1 MNFKQPFFTLKISS
15 VHCGYRLAVNGF
27 PIDDN
32 LTGEPVTIE
41 HPINA
46 WIKTGHNSFEIHHLN
61 INTPHNFICMHHDG
75 KLTMELRVKEF
86 GSDESVVL
94 STTQYDAKQLARL
107 DDGLL
112 VDFDNVEA
120 LKKSISAS
128 SLESTFDIENNQKQL
143 NETGPFKILPYDV
156 FEGPHKALSII
167 HNVEL
172 ETPFPLW
179 KMFSADDLIYHT
191 DLSKED
197 RTQMRID
204 LMSLYQPLW
213 DALINKDTK
222 KLESYFELRC
232 NEYDI
237 AYYTKPGQN
246 RYELIVHLL
255 GFINSDEWKPS
266 ELLLRRLSN
275 FVSYNNK
282 ATWLHTPKRPLIS
295 GFKFK
300 HTSADLETRIPMM
313 WAQFDGKWQIVR

>member
-1 MNFKQPFFTLKISS
+1 M
-15 VHCGYRLAVNGF
+15 
-27 PIDDN
+27 
-32 LTGEPVTIE
+32 
-41 HPINA
+41 
-46 WIKTGHNSFEIHHLN
+46 EI
-61 INTPHNFICMHHDG
+61 C
-75 KLTMELRVKEF
+75 VKEF
-86 GSDESVVL
+86 GGEEVLIL
-94 STTQYDAKQLARL
+94 STTHFDATKLPRL
-107 DDGLL
+107 ECGHR
-112 VDFDNVEA
+112 VDYEDEA
-120 LKKSISAS
+120 LLAPSIEGSA
-128 SLESTFDIENNQKQL
+128 LESNFDIVDQKIQL
-143 NETGPFKILPYDV
+143 NEEGVFKILPYQLSK
-156 FEGPHKALSII
+156 GPHKALSII
-167 HNVEL
+167 HNMEL
-172 ETPFPLW
+172 DTPFPLW
-179 KMFSADDLIYHT
+179 RMFEADDLIYHT

-313 WAQFDGKWQIVR
+313 WAQFDGEWQIVR

>member
-1 MNFKQPFFTLKISS
+1 
-15 VHCGYRLAVNGF
+15 
-27 PIDDN
+27 
-32 LTGEPVTIE
+32 
-41 HPINA
+41 
-46 WIKTGHNSFEIHHLN
+46 
-61 INTPHNFICMHHDG
+61 MHHDG

-179 KMFSADDLIYHT
+179 RMFEADDLIYHT
-191 DLSKED
+191 DLSKEEKLQTKSNLLD
-197 RTQMRID
+197 I
-204 LMSLYQPLW
+204 YNPLW
-213 DALINKDTK
+213 DALTNKDTK
-222 KLESYFELRC
+222 ALEQFFELRC
-232 NEYDI
+232 SEYDI
-237 AYYTKPGQN
+237 AYYTKSGQN

-255 GFINSDEWKPS
+255 SFVNSDDWQKAEMIIGK
-266 ELLLRRLSN
+266 LSV
-275 FVSYNNK
+275 FVAYNNK
-282 ATWLHTPKRPLIS
+282 STWLHTPKHPLVS
-295 GFKFK
+295 GFKFRQV
-300 HTSADLETRIPMM
+300 SSNLATRIPMM